1 MARLV
6 GLKVAGREATL
17 LFDDGLVATVVP
29 GASDPAPSDW
39 TQEHLL
45 TVAARVAAAH
55 EREFDGSDVALPA
68 AAAVCYRRQR
78 EAAYIAEMG
87 DEPGPFPRT
96 VGDVFDAFFR
106 WVEAQQAAGAVHT
119 DDMDA
124 MLAKRADIKR
134 RFPKPA

>member
-1 MARLV
+1 MARL
-6 GLKVAGREATL
+6 LSLTTQGREAIL
-17 LFDDGLVATVVP
+17 RFDDGLVVTVLP
-29 GASDPAPSDW
+29 GADEPAVADW
-39 TQEHLL
+39 THEDLL
-45 TVAARVAAAH
+45 ATAARVAAAH

-68 AAAVCYRRQR
+68 VAAVCYRRQR